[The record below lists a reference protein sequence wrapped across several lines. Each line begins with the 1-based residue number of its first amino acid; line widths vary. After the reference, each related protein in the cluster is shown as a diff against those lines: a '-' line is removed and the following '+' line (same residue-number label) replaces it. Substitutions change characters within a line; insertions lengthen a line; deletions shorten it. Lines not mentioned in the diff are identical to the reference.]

1 MALAWRWRLVWR
13 CANLIRPSMF
23 DHAASPA
30 TPEKEKKSF
39 FGWFKKNKPSLPNG
53 QAAGASEAPKIS
65 SSASNEENQS
75 LQEQKKFYQKLFTP
89 AVAPE
94 PTVPVKPTTPLVA
107 PTPPSSPAP
116 TPTSSVE
123 INHIESLPEVMKKT
137 DITFPSQQP
146 IMPRSRPTLSPK
158 KTLPHLSLFKRLFS
172 KNVTHKLS
180 SEREKELAWQE
191 RNQVEKRSWQPANAI
206 KPNLIKNQEVLF
218 FNWHENLL
226 VLALSLVMCCL
237 AIGLLYVGLLIWQKE
252 RLDTSRVALL
262 NAQVIDEQIALGEQE
277 AQEIKA
283 FTYKLNMVSSLLD
296 NHIYWTNFLAF
307 LENNTLKDV
316 YYEKFSGD
324 LSGSYS
330 VPSVAKN
337 LEAISLQLEVM
348 KAYPKVKSL
357 TPDTGQ
363 TSADG
368 SSVNFNLGMS
378 VDPTLFTK

>member
-1 MALAWRWRLVWR
+1 
-13 CANLIRPSMF
+13 MF

-30 TPEKEKKSF
+30 APEKEKKSF
-39 FGWFKKNKPSLPNG
+39 FGWFKKHKPSLSNNSVSVAP
-53 QAAGASEAPKIS
+53 AASVVAPT
-65 SSASNEENQS
+65 SAATEETNS
-75 LQEQKKFYQKLFTP
+75 LQEQKKFYQKLFTRPSVTPSAPQP
-89 AVAPE
+89 AVVKPSVNSAPVSSL
-94 PTVPVKPTTPLVA
+94 PIATPSPTTPSPSA
-107 PTPPSSPAP
+107 ATPTPSLVSLV
-116 TPTSSVE
+116 TD
-123 INHIESLPEVMKKT
+123 HIESMPDMMKRATT
-137 DITFPSQQP
+137 DFPSQQP
-146 IMPRSRPTLSPK
+146 VIPRPLKPTAVK
-158 KTLPHLSLFKRLFS
+158 KEAAPHISLFKRLFS
-172 KNVTHKLS
+172 KNVTYKLVA
-180 SEREKELAWQE
+180 ERERELAWQE

-277 AQEIKA
+277 AKEIKT
-283 FTYKLNMVSSLLD
+283 FTYKLNIVGSLLN

-316 YYEKFSGD
+316 YYDKFSGD
-324 LSGSYS
+324 ISGNYS
-330 VPSVAKN
+330 IPSVAKN